1 MKRWVTIVVVFLLA
15 GAVVNVAV
23 AWGCAV
29 AVDPTFARTGG
40 WTNRPPWRWE
50 VVCWKGVGST
60 FLVNAWAHYR
70 DPAADLYGPA
80 KSFGPSPG
88 RLVPGWGDL
97 DAPTA
102 EFAAMVPD
110 PRSEL
115 IVEERTLLGCGWPLR
130 AIWCESERE
139 IMAINGSTV
148 VFDRGFVDLSL
159 QPWHGMIPRVLPLGI
174 DWLPFAVNTLFYAAL
189 LWPLFCAS
197 FAMRR
202 IVRMKRGRCVKCG
215 YPMGESA
222 VCSEC
227 GSALRRRVGA

>member
-50 VVCWKGVGST
+50 VVCWKGVGNT

-130 AIWCESERE
+130 AMWCELERE
-139 IMAINGSTV
+139 INGDPR
-148 VFDRGFVDLSL
+148 FDGSL
-159 QPWHGMIPRVLPLGI
+159 RSG
-174 DWLPFAVNTLFYAAL
+174 
-189 LWPLFCAS
+189 
-197 FAMRR
+197 
-202 IVRMKRGRCVKCG
+202 
-215 YPMGESA
+215 
-222 VCSEC
+222 
-227 GSALRRRVGA
+227 LR